1 MKHKNI
7 LLLAIMVLVLTCAGC
22 GQQAQ
27 KEHSDAVPST
37 QTENTTSS
45 KQDQNDNS
53 SAVPPTQ
60 AENSI
65 PDEPRKEEEL
75 PSVGTDENPTDGDK
89 LFEISNLSGTVTE
102 FSENGCRLSP
112 TIESGDNL
120 SYQAA
125 PGYEDTFV
133 SVIYNSDC
141 TFQIAHIDFQTAA
154 ATYEPATVKDVKK
167 QTSLIICGEYDEN
180 DVLHASHVFIYR
192 IEGM

>member
-7 LLLAIMVLVLTCAGC
+7 LLLAILVLVLTCAGC
-22 GQQAQ
+22 GQQEQ
-27 KEHSDAVPST
+27 KDHSDT
-37 QTENTTSS
+37 
-45 KQDQNDNS
+45 
-53 SAVPPTQ
+53 VPPTQ

-75 PSVGTDENPTDGDK
+75 PGVGADENPADADK
-89 LFEISNLSGTVTE
+89 LFEISNLRGTVTE
-102 FSENGCRLSP
+102 FSEDGCKLSP
-112 TIESGDNL
+112 TKEIGDNI

-141 TFQIAHIDFQTAA
+141 IFQIAHIDFQTAA

-180 DVLHASHVFIYR
+180 DVLHASRVFIYR
-192 IEGM
+192 TEGM

>member
-7 LLLAIMVLVLTCAGC
+7 LLLAIMVLVLTCVGC

-27 KEHSDAVPST
+27 
-37 QTENTTSS
+37 Q
-45 KQDQNDNS
+45 DNS
-53 SAVPPTQ
+53 DTVPPTQ

-65 PDEPRKEEEL
+65 PDEQRKEDEF
-75 PSVGTDENPTDGDK
+75 PGVGTDENPSDADK
-89 LFEISNLSGTVTE
+89 LFEISKLNGTVTE
-102 FSENGCRLSP
+102 FSDDGCKLSP

-120 SYQAA
+120 AYQAA

-141 TFQIAHIDFQTAA
+141 IFQIAHIDFQTAA

-167 QTSLIICGEYDEN
+167 QTSLIICGEYDED